1 MVFVSPGLKESMGL
15 GQAERA
21 LVHDILV
28 GERFAW
34 SIRKLLLLTGSAGVA
49 LGMAAVPGAE
59 AAFAALGALEW
70 AGVLIAGALF
80 SYGFTTLPAIS
91 ALFLLSGTLPPVG
104 VAAVGAAAA
113 MVSDLLLFRFARNSL
128 REEAGF
134 LRRLFHLHPHLGKGS
149 HRALRAV
156 SPLIA
161 GLVLA
166 SPLPDEV
173 AAALLG
179 SGTHDWR
186 ALAALSYVFKFF
198 AILLVASAARLV

>member
-1 MVFVSPGLKESMGL
+1 MLRGLKEGM
-15 GQAERA
+15 QRWERA

-34 SIRKLLLLTGSAGVA
+34 SIRKLLLLAGSGAVA
-49 LGMAAVPGAE
+49 LGLAAIPGAE
-59 AAFAALGALEW
+59 GALAGLGALEW

-80 SYGFTTLPAIS
+80 AYGFTTLPAIS
-91 ALFLLSGTLPPVG
+91 ALFLLSGTLPPLG
-104 VAAVGAAAA
+104 VAFVGALAA

-134 LRRLFHLHPHLGKGS
+134 VRRVFRLHPHLGKGG

-156 SPLIA
+156 GPLIA

-173 AAALLG
+173 AAAVLG
-179 SGTHDWR
+179 SGRHDWR
-186 ALAALSYVFKFF
+186 ALAVLSFAFKFF
-198 AILLVASAARLV
+198 AILVIAGAARLV